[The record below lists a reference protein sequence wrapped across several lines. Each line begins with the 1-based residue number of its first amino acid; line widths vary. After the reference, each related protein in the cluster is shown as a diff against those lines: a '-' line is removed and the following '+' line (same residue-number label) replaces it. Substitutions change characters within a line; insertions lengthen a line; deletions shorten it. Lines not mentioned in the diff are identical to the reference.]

1 MWLGPDRRYRR
12 DSYGRY
18 REDRNPQRRG
28 GVPARLAVIALAV
41 LAGITVVASLLQSS
55 YHWVVGHH

>member
-18 REDRNPQRRG
+18 REDRSAQRRG

-41 LAGITVVASLLQSS
+41 LAGITVAASLLQSF
-55 YHWVVGHH
+55 YHWLGHL